1 MSDKMQATARGL
13 KHTLETIMSKM
24 GNKKRKVTTEIPI
37 DQYLAPDLKD
47 SLFGKLTEDLMFKIL
62 CCVSRN
68 YVFLLPVDCIL
79 IIFANMLSIQWMIWA
94 KCQWPQRPSV
104 KLFTSTLWENLS
116 PWESL
121 ACWCITLPRISSFL
135 NMYYLLSNSC
145 IRNQF
150 LPHIQ

>member
-1 MSDKMQATARGL
+1 MSDKIQATARGL

-68 YVFLLPVDCIL
+68 YVFLLPVDCIDYICKYVVYSVDDLSQMSMASKALGKVIYVYTMGEPFAMRVARLLMHHPTSNQL
-79 IIFANMLSIQWMIWA
+79 IFEHVLFIIQ
-94 KCQWPQRPSV
+94 
-104 KLFTSTLWENLS
+104 
-116 PWESL
+116 
-121 ACWCITLPRISSFL
+121 
-135 NMYYLLSNSC
+135 
-145 IRNQF
+145 
-150 LPHIQ
+150 